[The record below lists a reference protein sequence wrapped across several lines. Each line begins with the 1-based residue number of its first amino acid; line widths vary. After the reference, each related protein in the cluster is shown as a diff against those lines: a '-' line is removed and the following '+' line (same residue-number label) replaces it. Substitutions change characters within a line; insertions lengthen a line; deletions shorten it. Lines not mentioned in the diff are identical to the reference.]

1 MESGFFVITF
11 AQLIPVL
18 LIFTFL
24 VILSLIY
31 MRMIYERLRDKCDSM
46 DEQLRRVQRK
56 VFDVD
61 V

>member
-1 MESGFFVITF
+1 MVPGFWTITLGQILVVVSMLSF
-11 AQLIPVL
+11 LGVSL
-18 LIFTFL
+18 L
-24 VILSLIY
+24 Y
-31 MRMIYERLRDKCDSM
+31 MRVSNDDLRDKIASM